1 MINRKLNMILYL
13 HAIASQTIVDL
24 IGNLLNNQ
32 PLNILLHSIIYIY
45 IYALIFYCAEYLIF
59 VQNKKKILRNPITL
73 DVYTYMNRNS
83 SKFIPALY
91 ISNSKIWREKSQYL
105 NLLAEVSLI

>member
-32 PLNILLHSIIYIY
+32 PLNILYIY

-83 SKFIPALY
+83 SKIHTCALY
-91 ISNSKIWREKSQYL
+91 FQ
-105 NLLAEVSLI
+105 